1 MKIDDNTKKLIVF
14 AAIAAVAS
22 VGVWL
27 IVRKIRGNAA
37 GFLFSRNNSDYT
49 DALTQLQGN
58 NEISEQITQ
67 TAKITRAKAE
77 QLAAQIKNAWGV
89 NDDEEA
95 VFAALS
101 QLQNYSDWLLLVD
114 AYGVRSGMFGN
125 SGLWE
130 DLNSKLSKSE
140 RLNAQNILNS
150 KGINVKIDL

>member
-1 MKIDDNTKKLIVF
+1 MKIDDNTKKLIVL
-14 AAIAAVAS
+14 AAVAAVAG

-27 IVRKIRGNAA
+27 IVRKLRNSAA
-37 GFLFSRNNSDYT
+37 NTLFGRNNSDYT

-58 NEISEQITQ
+58 NKISEQITQ

-150 KGINVKIDL
+150 KGINVKIGL

>member
-14 AAIAAVAS
+14 AAVAAVAG

-27 IVRKIRGNAA
+27 IVRKLRNSAA
-37 GFLFSRNNSDYT
+37 NTLFGRNNSDYT